1 MPAPHCSVFYRLDA
15 LPAAQPT
22 ASKHWRHISKTL
34 QHQKYINTVP
44 GKVPCSGT
52 TIQKH
57 SAKRVHE
64 ITETSIPSP
73 TETDH
78 DMHHIISSRVA
89 VGQTTWPQI
98 LPDSPVL
105 STPMVQACCVPC
117 RCNVWRISR
126 IKSQKD
132 RMTRFKHLLTS
143 WSQIKCTNLQP
154 SILRPL
160 HRSTCISRHL
170 QLRTGE
176 ICWCKVLLPACPCW
190 RQPVHLD
197 YGEDTGVLL
206 NSVSTLSPYPVVTQ
220 M

>member
-57 SAKRVHE
+57 SAKWVHE

-105 STPMVQACCVPC
+105 CQ
-117 RCNVWRISR
+117 
-126 IKSQKD
+126 
-132 RMTRFKHLLTS
+132 
-143 WSQIKCTNLQP
+143 LQWF
-154 SILRPL
+154 
-160 HRSTCISRHL
+160 RH
-170 QLRTGE
+170 
-176 ICWCKVLLPACPCW
+176 VASPAD
-190 RQPVHLD
+190 VM
-197 YGEDTGVLL
+197 YGGEDKESERQNDSFQAPT
-206 NSVSTLSPYPVVTQ
+206 NNWWRWMTNQMYQPPTTHFTAITQ
-220 M
+220 VNLH